1 MTQAQSI
8 QTTAAA
14 ATPVLETVLAS
25 FEAAKA
31 ALVQARAEAKA
42 AEARKVEGRKAV
54 RALMKELGVTTEML
68 ATA

>member
-1 MTQAQSI
+1 MTQSQSI
-8 QTTAAA
+8 QTTAA
-14 ATPVLETVLAS
+14 PVLESVLAS

-54 RALMKELGVTTEML
+54 RALMKELGITTEML
-68 ATA
+68 VAPVA